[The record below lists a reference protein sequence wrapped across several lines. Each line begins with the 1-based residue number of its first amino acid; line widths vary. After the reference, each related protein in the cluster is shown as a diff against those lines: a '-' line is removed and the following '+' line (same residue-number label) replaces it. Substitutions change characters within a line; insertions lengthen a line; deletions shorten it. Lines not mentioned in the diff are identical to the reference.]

1 LSPSS
6 IAAGTGT
13 TNVTLTVVLPQT
25 SASMQPNSDFGRK
38 LAPLSLALL
47 LLPFTGRLRKS
58 RKRLARSLSMLFL
71 LIAGIS
77 AMAGLSG
84 CGGYSSGYFGQPQKS
99 YTILVTGT
107 SGSLSHSTP
116 VTLTIE

>member
-1 LSPSS
+1 MHR
-6 IAAGTGT
+6 
-13 TNVTLTVVLPQT
+13 N
-25 SASMQPNSDFGRK
+25 NDFGRK
-38 LAPLSLALL
+38 LAPFSLALL

-77 AMAGLSG
+77 TVAGLSG
-84 CGGYSSGYFGQPQKS
+84 CGGNSSSYIGQAQKS
-99 YTILVTGT
+99 YTIMVTGT